1 MRLKLFFLTLLLTTM
16 LPLAAQRGTVKGR
29 VWNAR
34 NNEALIGAVVRME
47 GTKRATVTDSVGNYV
62 FKNVA
67 PGFYHLAVQLL
78 GFENKRTEEFQV
90 LGNQNAFVD
99 VELSESAFSLTE
111 AVVKSDTQAKRAE
124 SPLSVSRLEV

>member
-1 MRLKLFFLTLLLTTM
+1 MRLKLLFLILLLTNL

-62 FKNVA
+62 FKKC
-67 PGFYHLAVQLL
+67 GTRLL
-78 GFENKRTEEFQV
+78 PSRRPT
-90 LGNQNAFVD
+90 LGI
-99 VELSESAFSLTE
+99 
-111 AVVKSDTQAKRAE
+111 
-124 SPLSVSRLEV
+124 

>member
-1 MRLKLFFLTLLLTTM
+1 M

-62 FKNVA
+62 FKMWHPASTISPSNSWD
-67 PGFYHLAVQLL
+67 L
-78 GFENKRTEEFQV
+78 RT
-90 LGNQNAFVD
+90 
-99 VELSESAFSLTE
+99 SAR
-111 AVVKSDTQAKRAE
+111 KSSKSWATK
-124 SPLSVSRLEV
+124 PRLWM